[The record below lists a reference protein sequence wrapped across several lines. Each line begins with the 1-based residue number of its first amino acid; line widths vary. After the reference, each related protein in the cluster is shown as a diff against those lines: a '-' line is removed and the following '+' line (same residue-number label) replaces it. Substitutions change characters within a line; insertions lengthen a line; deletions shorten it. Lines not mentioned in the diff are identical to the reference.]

1 MRAVLL
7 FLSAV
12 LLAVPSLASAHGK
25 VRTQDFASDH
35 NWRVYTEIPRS
46 ATRQG
51 PAFIGKAQRV
61 CLNAGAPIPCPGGA
75 TLYGWPG
82 VTGWTADLSAIP
94 DAKWIWARGVTGATP
109 GDLAWYVFAHDVS
122 IPRRAVVSQASIL
135 VSADDFAAVYVNG
148 SFVGTVGSIT
158 NAATS
163 LLAQSSLT
171 TFAITGVVA
180 GGRNTIA
187 VVGQNG
193 PASFGG
199 CPTACTYSQNP
210 AGVVFGGWVK
220 YTLPKKP

>member
-12 LLAVPSLASAHGK
+12 LLAVPSFASANGK
-25 VRTQDFASDH
+25 VRTEDFASDQ

-61 CLNAGAPIPCPGGA
+61 CLNAGAPIPCPSGA

-82 VTGWTADLSAIP
+82 LTGWTADLSAIP

-122 IPRRAVVSQASIL
+122 IPRRAVVSQASIF

-148 SFVGTVGSIT
+148 SLVGTVGSIT

-163 LLAQSSLT
+163 LLAQSRSRPLPS
-171 TFAITGVVA
+171 
-180 GGRNTIA
+180 
-187 VVGQNG
+187 
-193 PASFGG
+193 PASSRAAATRSRWSAR
-199 CPTACTYSQNP
+199 TAPRRSAAVRPRARTARTRP
-210 AGVVFGGWVK
+210 ASSSEDG
-220 YTLPKKP
+220 